1 VDIAKEAHHLFN
13 GTQFLKLGPYV
24 LGWDPMR
31 WDGTLVIA
39 MARTFSTLA
48 ETPYGQTSNIMPS
61 LTRQGLGGE
70 SQ

>member
-1 VDIAKEAHHLFN
+1 
-13 GTQFLKLGPYV
+13 
-24 LGWDPMR
+24 
-31 WDGTLVIA
+31 